1 MKIILVD
8 DDPLAL
14 EGISRILHWE
24 RFDGCLAG
32 CAADGREA
40 VALLEREHPDVVISD
55 IRMPDMDGLELACY
69 VYGRCPG
76 TRMILISGHGE
87 FEYAQQALQYQVTDY
102 ILKPVTRAK
111 LNELEERLMAIR
123 KELSEDLPPWYACD
137 EALRT
142 RVGEALRRGDMAA
155 VAELLISE
163 EVFSSL
169 SDRRDVLGIHLLNYL
184 FLYQQELG
192 KDRDSLD
199 AMRQKAMPEYWQLST
214 QRERLV
220 YLAAQYYDL
229 MEYAEN
235 RKDQYANPIVA
246 YCLKCIREQYSDS
259 NFNISNLADTLHL
272 SLPYLSTVFKNSTGQ
287 NISSFLSAQR
297 LSCAQELLRDA
308 SIPLRDVCFRSG
320 FDDPRYFAKFFKK
333 HTGMTPSAFR
343 NLYAGGSVGELIGE
357 VEEP

>member
-69 VYGRCPG
+69 VYERCPG

-102 ILKPVTRAK
+102 ILKPVTRAR

-199 AMRQKAMPEYWQLST
+199 AMRQKAMSEYWQLST
-214 QRERLV
+214 QRESRSF
-220 YLAAQYYDL
+220 
-229 MEYAEN
+229 
-235 RKDQYANPIVA
+235 P
-246 YCLKCIREQYSDS
+246 
-259 NFNISNLADTLHL
+259 
-272 SLPYLSTVFKNSTGQ
+272 
-287 NISSFLSAQR
+287 SS
-297 LSCAQELLRDA
+297 C
-308 SIPLRDVCFRSG
+308 
-320 FDDPRYFAKFFKK
+320 
-333 HTGMTPSAFR
+333 
-343 NLYAGGSVGELIGE
+343 
-357 VEEP
+357 